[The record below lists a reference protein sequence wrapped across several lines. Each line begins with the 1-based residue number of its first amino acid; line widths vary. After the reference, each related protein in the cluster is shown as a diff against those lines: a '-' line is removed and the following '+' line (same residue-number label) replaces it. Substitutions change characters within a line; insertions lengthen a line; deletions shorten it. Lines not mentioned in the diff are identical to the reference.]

1 VTQETRTKAIL
12 VGVGVVCCVL
22 CGVLAT
28 MDIGI
33 LVLIAAVGLAG
44 MIMVWR
50 LGPSLNMVDT
60 SIVLIIAGYIVLNRG
75 WSYLGIRLGGL
86 PLFVG
91 EIAILLGVLS
101 ILGKLSDRPK
111 PVRRTIGLLLVPY
124 GLLGCIHMVGDVADS
139 GLEAIRNFSVVY
151 SIALIPC
158 GYYMALN
165 LQRARRVMQIIGAA
179 FLIQM
184 AYTLLYPWRTTTSQW
199 SYQFSEGVPFI
210 GNHASCYLFV
220 IGGIL
225 FSFLVAPRLFGWRR
239 LRTGAFVLVGVVVMM
254 MIQSRAGFVAGFG
267 CILVLGFLGRRHFG
281 RALLSI
287 TVLLGLLFGIMSAV
301 GFQLKGDRASV
312 SVESLNAII
321 RSSFSDSLE
330 GEIASSKGRGEI
342 DRAAV
347 RGMAGSRDL
356 RLMWWRRIINEN
368 LASTQRTWVGRGF
381 SGTLV
386 TDDLGTGFMVRHP
399 HNVYITI
406 FARLG
411 IVGSLCFIGYLLMLF
426 GQWVWA
432 AKRSGSE
439 REEHRDVMLF
449 FALLLLATICTGM
462 FSPVF
467 ESPHFAVPLFFLF
480 GFATGLYEM
489 AKRGM
494 WEDGQL
500 LADTRSMN
508 S

>member
-1 VTQETRTKAIL
+1 MTQETRTKAIL
-12 VGVGVVCCVL
+12 IAVGVVSCVL

-28 MDIGI
+28 SDIGVVV
-33 LVLIAAVGLAG
+33 LVAAIALAG
-44 MIMVWR
+44 IIAVR
-50 LGPSLNMVDT
+50 SLGSHLNTIDT
-60 SIVLIIAGYIVLNRG
+60 TIVLIMAGYIVLNRG
-75 WSYLGIRLGGL
+75 WSYLGIRVGGL

-101 ILGKLSDRPK
+101 ILAKLSDRPK

-124 GLLGCIHMVGDVADS
+124 GLLGCMHMAGDVADS

-179 FLIQM
+179 LLIQM

-239 LRTGAFVLVGVVVMM
+239 LRSGAFILMGVVVMM
-254 MIQSRAGFVAGFG
+254 MIQSRGGFLAGFC
-267 CILVLGFLGRRHFG
+267 CILVLGFLGRRHLG
-281 RALLSI
+281 RALLGI
-287 TVLLGLLFGIMSAV
+287 TVTLGLLFGLMSVV
-301 GFQLKGDRASV
+301 GIQLKGDRATV
-312 SVESLNAII
+312 SVDSLTAIM

-330 GEIASSKGRGEI
+330 GEMSSSLGRDEI
-342 DRAAV
+342 NRAAV

-356 RLMWWRRIINEN
+356 RLQWWRRIIEEN
-368 LASTQRTWVGRGF
+368 LASTQHTWVGRGF

-411 IVGSLCFIGYLLMLF
+411 IVGSVCFVGYLFTLF
-426 GQWVWA
+426 GQWFLA
-432 AKRSGSE
+432 ARRSGPHS
-439 REEHRDVMLF
+439 EEHRDVMLF
-449 FALLLLATICTGM
+449 FSLLILATIVTGM

-467 ESPHFAVPLFFLF
+467 ESPHFAVPLFFLC
-480 GFATGLYEM
+480 GFATGLNDLRQ
-489 AKRGM
+489 RGL
-494 WEDGQL
+494 WKDGQL
-500 LADTRSMN
+500 LTGGDSSKA
-508 S
+508 